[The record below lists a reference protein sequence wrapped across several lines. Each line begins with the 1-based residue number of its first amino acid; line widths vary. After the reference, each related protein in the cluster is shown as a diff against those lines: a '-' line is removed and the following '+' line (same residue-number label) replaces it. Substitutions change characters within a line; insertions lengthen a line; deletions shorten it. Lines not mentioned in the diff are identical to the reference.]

1 MPTPIMHLV
10 LAEEI
15 LHSDDLPLAAR
26 RLLIRQR
33 GPFLLGNTAP
43 DVQTISGQP
52 RKETHFCTVP
62 RTTDRPTC
70 EALFAAHPHLAHAES
85 LPPAQAAFIAG
96 YLAHLALDE
105 VWLAAVYERHFLG
118 DWGSRREQLFLH
130 NVLRIWMDARDQ
142 QRLNGSVSVAL
153 CKAMPQDWLPFVGD
167 EHLRTLRDW
176 LVGQLGPGGRVQTA
190 EVFARRM
197 DVPVAEMEAVLRSP
211 RQMEERIFGRISRA
225 ELESFRDTGYA
236 RSIASINRYL
246 ANWQAGNLSTG
257 QSTNI

>member
-15 LHSDDLPLAAR
+15 LRSDDLPLTAR

-70 EALFAAHPHLAHAES
+70 EAMFAAHPQLAHVES
-85 LPPAQAAFIAG
+85 LSLAQAAFIAG
-96 YLAHLALDE
+96 YLAHLAMDE
-105 VWLAAVYERHFLG
+105 VWLDAVYERHFLG
-118 DWGSRREQLFLH
+118 DWGSRRERLFLH

-142 QRLNGSVSVAL
+142 QRLNGSVDVAL
-153 CKAMPQDWLPFVGD
+153 RKAMPQGWLPLVGD

-176 LVGQLGPGGRVQTA
+176 LAEQLGPGGSV
-190 EVFARRM
+190 
-197 DVPVAEMEAVLRSP
+197 
-211 RQMEERIFGRISRA
+211 
-225 ELESFRDTGYA
+225 
-236 RSIASINRYL
+236 
-246 ANWQAGNLSTG
+246 
-257 QSTNI
+257 